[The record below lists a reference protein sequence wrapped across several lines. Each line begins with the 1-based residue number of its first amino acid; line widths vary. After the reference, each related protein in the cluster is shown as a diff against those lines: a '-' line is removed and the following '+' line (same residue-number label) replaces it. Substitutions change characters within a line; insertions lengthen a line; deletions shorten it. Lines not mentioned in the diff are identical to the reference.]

1 MSDPSGSAGPL
12 WAGGFAEGPD
22 PGMWAYTSSLAV
34 DRRLWRQD
42 IAGSRAHVRGLVG
55 AGVLEAAEGK
65 LLLDGLAKVAGE
77 LDAGAFTFL
86 EGDEDVHSAVERRLT
101 ELVGPVGGK
110 LHTGR
115 SRNDQVATDLRL
127 WLKQACADA
136 AEALAGLIDALVGA
150 GRAAGP
156 EAVVPGLTHLQP
168 AQPVLWAFQLA
179 AHGFALAR
187 DIGRFQ
193 DAGRRADVSPL
204 GAGAIAGSSFP
215 LDPAATATALGFATA
230 FDNAMDATADRD
242 AVAELLAAA
251 GIAMVHASRLAEDV
265 ALWAGR
271 GWVRLPDAWATGSSM
286 LPQKRNPDVAELV
299 RGRAGT
305 ILGRLAGF
313 LATLKGLPL
322 AYARDLQE
330 DKAAAFEAADTLVG
344 SMAALAGLV
353 AGLEPDPAAMRRD
366 AEATET
372 TAIDLAE
379 ALVRDGLPFREAHAA
394 VAAAVRLAAA
404 RGARLADLASEDLAA
419 VHPALAAADRSV
431 LDLDGSLTA
440 KSTPGSTNPSRV
452 GDQLAVLEVAASTAR
467 TWATRFRPALD
478 LGLD

>member
-1 MSDPSGSAGPL
+1 L

-22 PGMWAYTSSLAV
+22 PGMWAYTSSLAT
-34 DRRLWRQD
+34 DRRLWPQD
-42 IAGSRAHVRGLVG
+42 VAGSRAHVRGLVA
-55 AGVLEAAEGK
+55 AGVLEEGEAK
-65 LLLDGLAKVAGE
+65 LLLDGLAQVASE
-77 LDAGAFTFL
+77 LAAAKFAFL
-86 EGDEDVHSAVERRLT
+86 DGDEDVHSAVERRLT
-101 ELVGPVGGK
+101 ELVGPAGGK

-115 SRNDQVATDLRL
+115 SRNDQVATDLHL
-127 WLKQACADA
+127 WLKQAAADA
-136 AEALAGLIDALVGA
+136 VAAVADLIDALIAA
-150 GRAAGP
+150 GRAHP
-156 EAVVPGLTHLQP
+156 DAVLPGLTHLQP
-168 AQPVLWAFQLA
+168 AQPVLWSFQLA

-187 DIGRFQ
+187 DVGRLQ

-215 LDPAATATALGFATA
+215 LDPVATARDLGFAAA

-251 GIAMVHASRLAEDV
+251 AIAMAHASRLAEDV

-305 ILGRLAGF
+305 VVGRLAGF

-330 DKAAAFEAADTLVG
+330 DKAVAFEAADTLVA
-344 SMAALAGLV
+344 SMAAMAGLV
-353 AGLEPDPAAMRRD
+353 AGLEPDQAAMRRD
-366 AEATET
+366 AEAGET
-372 TAIDLAE
+372 TAVDLAE

-394 VAAAVRLAAA
+394 VAAAVRLAAT
-404 RGARLADLASEDLAA
+404 RGTRLSDLAPGDLAA
-419 VHPALAAADRSV
+419 IHPALPAADRSV
-431 LDLDGSLTA
+431 LSVDGSLTA
-440 KSTPGSTNPSRV
+440 KATPGSTNPTRV
-452 GDQLAVLEVAASTAR
+452 GDQLAILEVAASAAR
-467 TWATRFRPALD
+467 TWTSGFRPVLD
-478 LGLD
+478 LGLG